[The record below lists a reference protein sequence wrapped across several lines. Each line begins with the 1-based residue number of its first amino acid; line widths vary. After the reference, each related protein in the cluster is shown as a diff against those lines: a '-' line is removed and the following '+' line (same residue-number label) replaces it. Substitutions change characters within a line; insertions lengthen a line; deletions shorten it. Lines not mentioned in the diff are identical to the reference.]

1 MGVLSTR
8 AAGSRDEGFSLVE
21 VLVSMGI
28 LAVALL
34 SLAGVFTMSLARA
47 SNASADIIAK
57 EQASQA
63 IESIFAGRDSGRLQ
77 WTDLQNVAQGGIFKD
92 GLQDVVDTGADRI
105 SNTTDD
111 GTTIVTI
118 RKPGPDGNLGNSDD
132 LIVSLT
138 NYKRQVLITASTS
151 SADTL
156 RQVKVIIEY
165 TVSGFKRRFEMV
177 SYISSYGS

>member
-1 MGVLSTR
+1 MDIKLT
-8 AAGSRDEGFSLVE
+8 ARDEAGFSLVE
-21 VLVSMGI
+21 VLVAMGI

-34 SLAGVFTMSLARA
+34 SLAGVFTMALARA
-47 SNASADIIAK
+47 SNAGADVIAK

-77 WTDLQNVAQGGIFKD
+77 WTQLQNVAAGGIFAD
-92 GLQDVVDTGADRI
+92 GFTNIVDPGADRI
-105 SNTTDD
+105 CNTTDD
-111 GTTIVTI
+111 GTTIVTV
-118 RKPGPDGNLGNSDD
+118 RKPGPNGNLGDADD
-132 LIVSLT
+132 QIVALS
-138 NYKRQVLITASTS
+138 NYQRKVQITASTT

-165 TVSGFKRRFEMV
+165 TVSGMKRHFEMV

>member
-8 AAGSRDEGFSLVE
+8 AVGSREEGFSLAE

-57 EQASQA
+57 EAASQA
-63 IESIFAGRDSGRLQ
+63 IESIFAGRDSGRLP
-77 WTDLQNVAQGGIFKD
+77 WASLQNVAAGGIFRD
-92 GLQDVVDTGADRI
+92 GLQNIVDPGADRI
-105 SNTTDD
+105 CNTTDD

-132 LIVSLT
+132 QIVALA
-138 NYKRQVLITASTS
+138 NYKRQVLITASTT

-165 TVSGFKRRFEMV
+165 TVSGFKRHFEMV